1 MRRSVEGW
9 TTSFAASTSFTVPF
23 SFKRSVRLPCL
34 QWGTGSGV
42 YGMLVRTCGIIKA
55 KHNMMKLRKKRYGSD
70 GKQHLQVRGKQPF
83 LSTYYFFY
91 NNKIGKGP
99 KLLIPKG
106 TTKTNVIVTL
116 FQVKKG
122 ETKSY
127 FV

>member
-34 QWGTGSGV
+34 
-42 YGMLVRTCGIIKA
+42 R
-55 KHNMMKLRKKRYGSD
+55 
-70 GKQHLQVRGKQPF
+70 
-83 LSTYYFFY
+83 
-91 NNKIGKGP
+91 KIGKGP

-106 TTKTNVIVTL
+106 TPKTNVIVTL